1 MPAVARARRTQE
13 ERTALSDQ
21 RMFEAAI
28 GLIIESGI
36 PGATLAAIGE
46 RAGYSRGLVTH
57 RYGNKANLLAHV
69 HDVVVA
75 DWINRVQQAVGDHSG
90 REALSRIV
98 DALHAFVREEPNEI
112 RAMYLLRFA
121 SIDPSA
127 QFRTNV
133 AKAHAAQRRDVQRW
147 IELGKKSGSV
157 HAGIDAALVAE
168 LFLFRR
174 RWSDLSLARQ
184 PQAAD
189 KGAAQLAQVRSG
201 PSAVARSHLSLGTV
215 LS

>member
-46 RAGYSRGLVTH
+46 RAGYSHGLVTH

-168 LFLFRR
+168 LFC
-174 RWSDLSLARQ
+174 S
-184 PQAAD
+184 AAD
-189 KGAAQLAQVRSG
+189 GLIYRWLVNPKLPIKALHSLLKCEVVR
-201 PSAVARSHLSLGTV
+201 ALSLGHA
-215 LS
+215 